1 MPKILSTSIYDPPYE
16 MNQTDITE
24 FAREVFHE
32 DFKDID
38 RLLQVFSNGEIRKR
52 HFSVPLSWH
61 SENHTFEEK
70 NDTYIKQATE
80 YGKKTIEACVT
91 NHDYLQQSIP
101 IEEID
106 ALFFISSTGISTP
119 SIEARIMNTLPFKP
133 TTKRIP
139 IWGLGCAGGAAG
151 LSRAYDY
158 CLAYPKAKVLVL
170 CVELCSLTFQV
181 NDRSKSNVVGTSLFS
196 DGVACALVVGDD
208 VQQEQY
214 TGKRAIPQLQGTN
227 SRLLKNSEDIM
238 GWDVKNSGLHVV
250 FSRSIPNL
258 ILNWFEPVVSDFLS
272 EFELT
277 SKDIEQFIAHPGGK
291 KVLDAYESALKL
303 SKEKT
308 TPSRYILEN
317 YGNMSS
323 PTVLYVLNHVM
334 KQGGQPDQYGLIAAL
349 GPGFSSELLLLQWK

>member
-1 MPKILSTSIYDPPYE
+1 MPKILSTSLYDPPYE
-16 MNQTDITE
+16 MNQADITE
-24 FAREVFHE
+24 FAREIFHE

-38 RLLQVFSNGEIRKR
+38 RLLQVFSNGEIIKR
-52 HFSVPLSWH
+52 NFSVPLSWH
-61 SENHTFEEK
+61 SEGHTFEDK
-70 NDTYIKQATE
+70 NETYIKHATE
-80 YGKKTIEACVT
+80 FGKKAIEACVT
-91 NHDYLQQSIP
+91 NHDFLQQSIP

-119 SIEARIMNTLPFKP
+119 SIEARIMNTLPFKS

-151 LSRAYDY
+151 LSRAFDY

-170 CVELCSLTFQV
+170 CVELCSLTFQA
-181 NDRSKSNVVGTSLFS
+181 NDRSKSNLVGTSLFS
-196 DGVACALVVGDD
+196 DGVACALVVGDN
-208 VQQEQY
+208 VQSDQY
-214 TGKRAIPQLQGTN
+214 TGKRAIPQLLGTN
-227 SRLLKNSEDIM
+227 SRLLKDSEDVM
-238 GWDVKNSGLHVV
+238 GWNVQNSGLHVV

-258 ILNWFEPVVSDFLS
+258 ITNWLEPIVSDFLL

-277 SKDIEQFIAHPGGK
+277 IDEIEQFIAHPGGK

-303 SKEKT
+303 AKEKT

-323 PTVLYVLNHVM
+323 PTVLYVLDHVM
-334 KQGGQPDQYGLIAAL
+334 KQGGQTNQYGLIAAL